1 MNSGVVETENKVF
14 TDKIPQLKWG
24 ENTENSFIRSTQLT
38 LNALGENYSYE
49 FLMGISGAAFRL
61 HFKPDW
67 CPSSAD
73 ATTGFDISKVLFKS
87 LGYKSELYSI
97 DDNNFE
103 DIKSLYQKII
113 TQINLGIPIIA
124 INLKVCPEWGII
136 TGYLKDKP
144 GILCRTYFDKTEEYS
159 LAEHAPWLS
168 YFIGEK
174 GESMNDDELFE
185 NSLKIA
191 VELSKTDKFEEY
203 KSGYSAF
210 KKWIEELKKQAES
223 IKIFVFK
230 EYEINLTIFN
240 SLLDS
245 RKAAVGYLTLMN
257 DKMKKGDLI
266 IENYKKEVEL
276 LTEIQK
282 NILPSFNAKA
292 NSWTAAI
299 INKQVDILR
308 EVLSLE
314 KKTIHLINEELES

>member
-1 MNSGVVETENKVF
+1 MKPGIVETADKVF
-14 TDKIPQLKWG
+14 IDKIPLLKWAEG
-24 ENTENSFIRSTQLT
+24 TDNSFIRSTQLT

-61 HFKPDW
+61 HFKPGW

-73 ATTGFDISKVLFKS
+73 STTGFDVSKVLFKS
-87 LGYKSELYSI
+87 LGYKSEVHSI

-136 TGYLKDKP
+136 TGYLKNKP

-168 YFIGEK
+168 FFIGEK
-174 GESMNDDELFE
+174 GEAMNDDELFK

-191 VELSKTDKFEEY
+191 VELVKTDNFEEY

-210 KKWIEELKKQAES
+210 KKWIEELKIQAES
-223 IKIFVFK
+223 IKTIVFK
-230 EYEINLTIFN
+230 EYEVNLTIFN

-245 RKAAVGYLTLMN
+245 RKAAVGYLNLMN
-257 DKMKKGDLI
+257 DKMKKGNVI
-266 IENYKKEVEL
+266 IDNYKKEVEL
-276 LTEIQK
+276 LTETQK
-282 NILPSFNAKA
+282 NMLPSFNAKA
-292 NSWTAAI
+292 HSWTADI